1 MIQVREAKPGDEQ
14 DILLLIKELAVYEK
28 EPDAV
33 ENTEEE
39 IRAHLFEESICH
51 ALVAELQNEIIGFT
65 LYYTSYSTWKGK
77 CVYLEDLYVKESYR
91 NMGAGT
97 ILFEHVISVAKSV
110 KARRLDWQ
118 VYDWNKPAIDFYK
131 KHNASIDGQWLNGR
145 LEFDK

>member
-1 MIQVREAKPGDEQ
+1 
-14 DILLLIKELAVYEK
+14 
-28 EPDAV
+28 
-33 ENTEEE
+33 
-39 IRAHLFEESICH
+39 
-51 ALVAELQNEIIGFT
+51 
-65 LYYTSYSTWKGK
+65 
-77 CVYLEDLYVKESYR
+77 
-91 NMGAGT
+91 MGAGT